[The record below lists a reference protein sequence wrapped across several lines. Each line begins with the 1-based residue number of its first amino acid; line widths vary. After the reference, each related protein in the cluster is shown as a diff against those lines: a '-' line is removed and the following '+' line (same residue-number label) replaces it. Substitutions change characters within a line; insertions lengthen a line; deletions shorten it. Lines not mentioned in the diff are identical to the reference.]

1 MRGILW
7 SFWVFFVFLMLVRGT
22 FIFLYV
28 DIWFDVTDYKF
39 ILKNS
44 RFQILVVFLPI
55 YVANTKIF
63 VNSIVYIN
71 LVFQYQKYI
80 FVFKGIIKY
89 WNLRNKNNNT
99 ESWMKSWKEYS
110 LKKAPK
116 NCPPIP
122 KLKLTQTLTLTR
134 GQFYSGQLSGCPQ
147 L

>member
-1 MRGILW
+1 
-7 SFWVFFVFLMLVRGT
+7 MLVRGA

-28 DIWFDVTDYKF
+28 DIWSDVTDYKF

-44 RFQILVVFLPI
+44 SFQILVVFLPI

-116 NCPPIP
+116 NF
-122 KLKLTQTLTLTR
+122 LKILETIDTGSRTIAPDEIA
-134 GQFYSGQLSGCPQ
+134 PQ
-147 L
+147 SQN